1 LVVAGASSRI
11 TTKGCFM
18 CTPTIPSETPDSQ
31 ENPPKELNKKHT
43 HTESDKLLKEASVR
57 PTTPRHTAYLE
68 AKGLSIEDIPGA
80 CFGEYYGS
88 PALLVPIKDIDG
100 NIRSIQYIFQDK
112 EGKNQKRFLKDADKN
127 ECFLALDDLGR
138 CNQIFITE
146 GIATAASLRKLLKET
161 KGDKNVGIICAFSA
175 LGIPKVAK
183 LLKET
188 FEDAEIIAAP
198 DADQAGDGTAKT
210 CKEIG
215 VGAIFP
221 PKIKEGA
228 DWNDIYLERSLEVSI
243 ADLMMAMSIKEISES
258 KESPKIKNIL
268 EEIEEDPCKGFS
280 MEHFPPV
287 LRIYIESLCE
297 TTEAHPIMI
306 IMSVISSI
314 SAMIGK
320 KVYMPRGEYFQKLFV
335 NVWSLCITKSGGFKT
350 TALNKGSE
358 IALEADRKIL
368 QIMDDIR
375 SREDPNFDILQDD
388 TKFEDEIKK
397 EILMESLKRP
407 MLPTRITTEFLIKH
421 VAQGHQGMILS
432 SEIGEW
438 LGNMQKN
445 HNVDLKQIFT
455 YFYDVD
461 IAPYEHRTKHCG
473 NYIVKQPFVTIN
485 GVSTIDWVQNQ
496 VKADDVFSGF
506 FARMLLFAP
515 PFENKIPH
523 ARPKKKEMS
532 AEGIK
537 AKKEITKTLEHLG
550 EIEFSFSEETAA
562 QFDTIHEALY
572 EMVRISKYDEKCQ
585 KFLEP
590 YLKRWSPYVLKLAMI
605 FRVIE
610 DPLSNELST
619 SSIKAATE
627 LIRIAI
633 KSTAKLFKNE
643 LGESEDQR
651 KQRKVYDW
659 IVKRSRENKKAPFYS
674 LIASRILDG
683 GSKEYEEVVQTLV
696 DSQKIRCFNQSESK
710 KNWLLEA

>member
-1 LVVAGASSRI
+1 MSHI
-11 TTKGCFM
+11 
-18 CTPTIPSETPDSQ
+18 IPNEI
-31 ENPPKELNKKHT
+31 ENKKI
-43 HTESDKLLKEASVR
+43 E
-57 PTTPRHTAYLE
+57 
-68 AKGLSIEDIPGA
+68 SIEDFDNSAEKIYRNSSQIADDPGHGKYLKKKGLRSEEIPGLR
-80 CFGEYYGS
+80 FGYYHQYPS
-88 PALLVPIKDIDG
+88 LVIPIRDING
-100 NIRSIQYIFQDK
+100 VIQSIQYIYEDH
-112 EGKNQKRFLKDADKN
+112 EGKTQKRFLKDAEKQN
-127 ECFLALDDLGR
+127 CFLAMGDLSASEV
-138 CNQIFITE
+138 IFVTE
-146 GIATAASLRKLLKET
+146 GVATAASLQKILAASEKYSSC
-161 KGDKNVGIICAFSA
+161 GVVCSFSA
-175 LGIPKVAK
+175 QSMVETAK
-183 LLKET
+183 YLAEA
-188 FEDAEIIAAP
+188 FEYSEIIAAP
-198 DADQAGDGTAKT
+198 DADEAGNKASIE
-210 CKEIG
+210 CKILG
-215 VGAIFP
+215 IHSIFP
-221 PKIKEGA
+221 PMYEKGT
-228 DWNDIYLERSLEVSI
+228 DWNDVIRLGNEAAAEEFNRSWVLKGS
-243 ADLMMAMSIKEISES
+243 DGPSEKTTKS
-258 KESPKIKNIL
+258 TPEIKNIL
-268 EEIEEDPCKGFS
+268 ERIEEDPCGGFS
-280 MEHFPPV
+280 MQHFTPV
-287 LRIYIESLCE
+287 LRTYVESLCE

-306 IMSVISSI
+306 IMSVLCSI
-314 SAMIGK
+314 SAMVGK
-320 KVYMPRGEYFQKLFV
+320 RVYMPRGEYFQNLYP
-335 NVWSLCITKSGGFKT
+335 NIWSLCITKSGGFKT

-358 IALEADRKIL
+358 IALEDDRKIL

-388 TKFEDEIKK
+388 TKFKDEVKK

-421 VAQGHQGMILS
+421 LAQGHQGMILS
-432 SEIGEW
+432 SELGEW

-473 NYIVKQPFVTIN
+473 NYIVRQPFVTIN
-485 GVSTIDWVQNQ
+485 GVSTVDWVQNQ

-506 FARMLLFAP
+506 FARILLFAP

-537 AKKEITKTLEHLG
+537 AKKEIAAILEHLG
-550 EIEFSFSEETAA
+550 EIEFSFSEETAS
-562 QFDTIHEALY
+562 QFDNIHESLY
-572 EMVRISKYDEKCQ
+572 QMVRVNKYDERCQ

-627 LIRIAI
+627 IIRVAI

-643 LGESEDQR
+643 LGESEDQS
-651 KQRKVYDW
+651 KQRKVYKW
-659 IVKRSRENKKAPFYS
+659 IVKRSSENKKAPFYT
-674 LIASRILDG
+674 LIASRLLDG
-683 GSKEYEEVVQTLV
+683 GSKEYEEVVQTLI

>member
-1 LVVAGASSRI
+1 MNHII
-11 TTKGCFM
+11 T
-18 CTPTIPSETPDSQ
+18 PEPPDSQ
-31 ENPPKELNKKHT
+31 GNPSLNS
-43 HTESDKLLKEASVR
+43 ESNKLLKEASIR

-68 AKGLSIEDIPGA
+68 AKGLSIEDVPGA
-80 CFGEYYGS
+80 CFGEYFGS
-88 PALLVPIKDIDG
+88 PALLIPIKDIDG
-100 NIRSIQYIFQDK
+100 NVRSIQYIFQDK
-112 EGKNQKRFLKDADKN
+112 EDKTQKRFLKDADKN
-127 ECFLALDDLGR
+127 ECFLALDEIAGCD
-138 CNQIFITE
+138 QIFITE
-146 GIATAASLRKLLKET
+146 GIATAASLRKIIKSSDEW
-161 KGDKNVGIICAFSA
+161 KVKAGIVCAFSA
-175 LGIPKVAK
+175 LAIPKVAK

-198 DADQAGDGTAKT
+198 DADQAGDGAAKT

-215 VGAIFP
+215 IGAIFP

-228 DWNDIYLERSLEVSI
+228 DWNDIYLERSLEGSI

-258 KESPKIKNIL
+258 KEIPKIKNIL
-268 EEIEEDPCKGFS
+268 EEIEENPCKGFS
-280 MEHFPPV
+280 MEHFPAV
-287 LRIYIESLCE
+287 LRTYIESLCE
-297 TTEAHPIMI
+297 TTEAHKIMI
-306 IMSVISSI
+306 TMSVVCSI

-388 TKFEDEIKK
+388 TKFEDEVKK

-421 VAQGHQGMILS
+421 LAQGHQGMILS
-432 SEIGEW
+432 SELGEW

-496 VKADDVFSGF
+496 VKADDIFSGF

-537 AKKEITKTLEHLG
+537 AKKEIAKTLEHLG

-562 QFDTIHEALY
+562 QFDNIHEALY
-572 EMVRISKYDEKCQ
+572 EMVRIDKYDEKCQ

-610 DPLSNELST
+610 DPLSNELSI

-627 LIRIAI
+627 LIRVAI

-659 IVKRSRENKKAPFYS
+659 IVKRSRENKKAPYFA
-674 LIASRILDG
+674 LIKSRVLDG
-683 GSKEYEEVVQTLV
+683 GSKEYDEVLETLINAG
-696 DSQKIRCFNQSESK
+696 KIECLNPKTENK
-710 KNWLLEA
+710 KDYEYVPTS

>member
-1 LVVAGASSRI
+1 
-11 TTKGCFM
+11 M
-18 CTPTIPSETPDSQ
+18 CIPTIPPESSDSQ
-31 ENPPKELNKKHT
+31 DNLSLFSHT
-43 HTESDKLLKEASVR
+43 NTESDKLLKEASIR
-57 PTTPRHTAYLE
+57 PTNSGHNAYLE

-80 CFGEYYGS
+80 CFGEYFGS
-88 PALLVPIKDIDG
+88 PALLIPIKDIDR
-100 NIRSIQYIFQDK
+100 NVRSIQYIFQDK
-112 EGKNQKRFLKDADKN
+112 EGKTQKRFLKDADKSD
-127 ECFLALDDLGR
+127 CFLALDEIAGCD
-138 CNQIFITE
+138 QIFITE
-146 GIATAASLRKLLKET
+146 GIATAASLRKILKET
-161 KGDKNVGIICAFSA
+161 KGDKNVGVVCAFSA

-183 LLKET
+183 RLKEI

-198 DADQAGDGTAKT
+198 DADQAGDGAAKT

-215 VGAIFP
+215 IGAIFP

-228 DWNDIYLERSLEVSI
+228 DWNDVYLESSLEGSI
-243 ADLMMAMSIKEISES
+243 ADLRMSMSIKEISEK
-258 KESPKIKNIL
+258 KEIPEIKNIL
-268 EEIEEDPCKGFS
+268 EEIEEDPCKDLS
-280 MEHFPPV
+280 MESFPAV
-287 LRIYIESLCE
+287 LRTYIESICE
-297 TTEAHPIMI
+297 TTEAHQIMV
-306 IMSVISSI
+306 IMSVICSI

-320 KVYMPRGEYFQKLFV
+320 KIYMPRGEYFQNLFA
-335 NVWSLCITKSGGFKT
+335 NIWSLCITKSGGFKT

-358 IALEADRKIL
+358 IALEDDRKIL

-388 TKFEDEIKK
+388 TKFKDEVKK
-397 EILMESLKRP
+397 EILIESLKRP

-421 VAQGHQGMILS
+421 LAQGHQGMILS

-438 LGNMQKN
+438 LGNMQKQ

-473 NYIVKQPFVTIN
+473 NYIVRQPFVTIN

-537 AKKEITKTLEHLG
+537 AKKEIAKTLEHLG

-572 EMVRISKYDEKCQ
+572 QMVRVSKYDERCQ

-590 YLKRWSPYVLKLAMI
+590 YLKRWSPYILKLAMI

-610 DPLSNELST
+610 DPLSNNLSI

-627 LIRIAI
+627 IIRVAI
-633 KSTAKLFKNE
+633 KSTAKLFKKE

-651 KQRKVYDW
+651 KQRKVYEW
-659 IVKRSRENKKAPFYS
+659 VVKRSAKDGKAPYYKLPQS
-674 LIASRILDG
+674 KLLDG
-683 GSKEYEEVVQTLV
+683 GSDEYEKVIQTLI
-696 DSQKIRCFNQSESK
+696 DSRKIQCTNCSEPKQK
-710 KNWLLEA
+710 WLLEVYNG

>member
-1 LVVAGASSRI
+1 MNHII
-11 TTKGCFM
+11 T
-18 CTPTIPSETPDSQ
+18 PEPPDSQ
-31 ENPPKELNKKHT
+31 GNPSLNS
-43 HTESDKLLKEASVR
+43 ESNKLLKEASIR

-68 AKGLSIEDIPGA
+68 AKGLSIEDVPGA
-80 CFGEYYGS
+80 CFGEYFGS
-88 PALLVPIKDIDG
+88 PALLIPIKDIDG

-112 EGKNQKRFLKDADKN
+112 EGKTQKRFLKDADKN
-127 ECFLALDDLGR
+127 ECFLALDEIAGCD
-138 CNQIFITE
+138 QIFITE
-146 GIATAASLRKLLKET
+146 GIATAASLRKIIKSSDEW
-161 KGDKNVGIICAFSA
+161 KVKAGIVCAFSA
-175 LGIPKVAK
+175 LAIPKVAK

-198 DADQAGDGTAKT
+198 DADQAGDGAAKT

-215 VGAIFP
+215 IGAIFP

-228 DWNDIYLERSLEVSI
+228 DWNDIYLERSLEGSI
-243 ADLMMAMSIKEISES
+243 ADLMMAISIKEISES
-258 KESPKIKNIL
+258 KDIPNIKNIL
-268 EEIEEDPCKGFS
+268 EEIDEDPCKGFS
-280 MEHFPPV
+280 MEHFPAV
-287 LRIYIESLCE
+287 LRTYIESLCE
-297 TTEAHPIMI
+297 TTEAHQIMI
-306 IMSVISSI
+306 TMSVVCSI

-388 TKFEDEIKK
+388 TKFEDEVKK

-421 VAQGHQGMILS
+421 LAQGHQGMILS
-432 SEIGEW
+432 SELGEW

-496 VKADDVFSGF
+496 VKADDIFSGF

-537 AKKEITKTLEHLG
+537 AKKEIAKTLEHLG

-562 QFDTIHEALY
+562 QFDNIHEALY
-572 EMVRISKYDEKCQ
+572 EMVRIDKYDEKCQ

-610 DPLSNELST
+610 DPLSNELSI

-627 LIRIAI
+627 LIRVAI

-659 IVKRSRENKKAPFYS
+659 IVKRSRENKKAPYFA
-674 LIASRILDG
+674 LIKSRVLDG
-683 GSKEYEEVVQTLV
+683 GSKEYDEVLETLINAG
-696 DSQKIRCFNQSESK
+696 KIECLNPKTENK
-710 KNWLLEA
+710 KDYEYVPTS

>member
-1 LVVAGASSRI
+1 MNHII
-11 TTKGCFM
+11 T
-18 CTPTIPSETPDSQ
+18 PEPPDSQ
-31 ENPPKELNKKHT
+31 GNPSLNS
-43 HTESDKLLKEASVR
+43 ESNKLLKEASIR

-68 AKGLSIEDIPGA
+68 AKGLSIEDVPGA
-80 CFGEYYGS
+80 CFGEYFGS
-88 PALLVPIKDIDG
+88 PALLIPIKDIDG

-112 EGKNQKRFLKDADKN
+112 EGKTQKRFLKDADKN
-127 ECFLALDDLGR
+127 ECFLALDEIAGCD
-138 CNQIFITE
+138 QIFITE
-146 GIATAASLRKLLKET
+146 GIATAASLRKIIKSSDEW
-161 KGDKNVGIICAFSA
+161 KVKAGIVCAFSA
-175 LGIPKVAK
+175 LAIPKVAK

-198 DADQAGDGTAKT
+198 DADQAGDGAAKT

-215 VGAIFP
+215 IGAIFP

-228 DWNDIYLERSLEVSI
+228 DWNDIYLERSLEGSI

-258 KESPKIKNIL
+258 KEIPKIKNIL
-268 EEIEEDPCKGFS
+268 EEIEENPCKGFS
-280 MEHFPPV
+280 MEHFPAV
-287 LRIYIESLCE
+287 LRTYIESLCE
-297 TTEAHPIMI
+297 TTEAHEIMI
-306 IMSVISSI
+306 TMSVICSI

-388 TKFEDEIKK
+388 TKFEDEVKK

-421 VAQGHQGMILS
+421 LAQGHQGMILS
-432 SEIGEW
+432 SELGEW

-496 VKADDVFSGF
+496 VKADDIFSGF

-537 AKKEITKTLEHLG
+537 AKKEIAKTLEHLG

-562 QFDTIHEALY
+562 QFDNIHEALY
-572 EMVRISKYDEKCQ
+572 EMVRIDKYDEKCQ

-610 DPLSNELST
+610 DPLSNELSI

-627 LIRIAI
+627 LIRVAI

-659 IVKRSRENKKAPFYS
+659 IVKRSRENKKAPYFA
-674 LIASRILDG
+674 LIKSRVLDG
-683 GSKEYEEVVQTLV
+683 GSKEYDEVLETLINAG
-696 DSQKIRCFNQSESK
+696 KIECLNPKTENK
-710 KNWLLEA
+710 KDYEYVPTS